1 MAQLPILQFEEK
13 IAETVEKNSIV
24 VIIGETGSGKS
35 TQLSQILHRRGY
47 TKSGCIAVTQ
57 PRRVA
62 AVSVSRYLTDGVL
75 LRESLSNPELN
86 QYSVIILD
94 EAHERSLNTDIL
106 LGLMKRLIKLRASN
120 LKILITSATLDG
132 EKVSRFFSNCPILN
146 VPGKLFPVE
155 IQHSSERPK
164 SYLEASLK
172 TAIVW
177 ISNLMAHENF
187 VDIHV
192 REPEGDVLIFMTGQD
207 DIEKLV
213 SKLEERIQNL
223 EEGSCIDAVIFPLH
237 GSLPPE
243 LQVRVFSPPLPN
255 CRRFIVSTNI
265 AETSLTVDGVVY
277 VVDSGFVKQRQYN
290 PSTGMYSLDVIQ
302 ISNSVPISTTQI
314 HLAIYYRE
322 FYWIDFVTCEES
334 APFSLI
340 FRAYYA
346 LDPIFSF
353 GPMTL
358 GQAGPVLLKDAN
370 QRAGRAGRTRPGKCY
385 RLYPSVIY
393 NDDFLDATVPEI
405 QRSSLAGT
413 VLYLKSLDLPDI
425 DILKFDF
432 LDPPS
437 SEALEDAIKQ
447 LYLIDAIDE
456 DGSITSLG
464 RTMAGLP
471 LEPSLS
477 RTLLEANECGCLS
490 QALTVAAMLSA
501 ETNLLLSQSKSTEKK
516 RKHTPPS
523 NLPDGS
529 GWGDHIQ
536 LLQIFEL
543 WHQTS
548 YNVDWCK
555 ENNLQVRGM
564 MFVKDVR
571 KQLCQIIQ
579 KIAKGSM
586 DVKTSRRHKD
596 GQDYRALRKALCSGY
611 ANQLAERMI
620 RHNGFRTLGF
630 KSQLVQVHPSSV
642 LKADEDGMLPN
653 YAIYHELIATTR
665 PYMRNVCAVEMH
677 WVRPILAKLDT
688 LNIVKLSGG
697 TNPSNEKVETDNLK
711 LPKVDAADAATQPLD
726 DRESRVL
733 AARERFLARKG
744 NR

>member
-13 IAETVEKNSIV
+13 IVETVEKNHVV

-62 AVSVSRYLTDGVL
+62 AVSVSRRVAQELNVKLGEEVGYAIRFEDRTSEKTLIKYLTDGVL
-75 LRESLSNPELN
+75 LRESLSNPDLS

-120 LKILITSATLDG
+120 LKVLITSATLDG

-172 TAIVW
+172 TAI
-177 ISNLMAHENF
+177 
-187 VDIHV
+187 DIHV

-213 SKLEERIQNL
+213 SKLEERIKHL
-223 EEGSCIDAVIFPLH
+223 EEGSCMDAIILPLH

-243 LQVRVFSPPLPN
+243 LQVRVFSQPPPN
-255 CRRFIVSTNI
+255 CRRFIIATNI

-277 VVDSGFVKQRQYN
+277 VIDTGFVKQRQYN
-290 PSTGMYSLDVIQ
+290 PSTGMYSLDVVQ
-302 ISNSVPISTTQI
+302 ISKVQ
-314 HLAIYYRE
+314 
-322 FYWIDFVTCEES
+322 
-334 APFSLI
+334 
-340 FRAYYA
+340 
-346 LDPIFSF
+346 
-353 GPMTL
+353 
-358 GQAGPVLLKDAN
+358 AN

-385 RLYPSVIY
+385 RLYPSLVY
-393 NDDFLDATVPEI
+393 KDDFLDATVPEI
-405 QRSSLAGT
+405 QRSSLAGS

-437 SEALEDAIKQ
+437 SEALEDALKQ

-464 RTMAGLP
+464 RTMAELP

-477 RTLLEANECGCLS
+477 KTLLEANECGCLS
-490 QALTVAAMLSA
+490 HALTVAAMLSA
-501 ETNLLLSQSKSTEKK
+501 ETTLLLGQSKSTDKK
-516 RKHTPPS
+516 RKHTPS
-523 NLPDGS
+523 HLPDGS

-536 LLQIFEL
+536 LLQVYEL
-543 WHQTS
+543 WHQTD
-548 YNVDWCK
+548 YNTDWCK

-564 MFVKDVR
+564 IFVKDVR
-571 KQLCQIIQ
+571 KQLTQIMQ

-586 DVKTSRRHKD
+586 DVKTSKKQERESSRLTDFEKD
-596 GQDYRALRKALCSGY
+596 ALLISG
-611 ANQLAERMI
+611 L
-620 RHNGFRTLGF
+620 
-630 KSQLVQVHPSSV
+630 HPSSV
-642 LKADEDGMLPN
+642 LKP
-653 YAIYHELIATTR
+653 
-665 PYMRNVCAVEMH
+665 
-677 WVRPILAKLDT
+677 
-688 LNIVKLSGG
+688 
-697 TNPSNEKVETDNLK
+697 
-711 LPKVDAADAATQPLD
+711 
-726 DRESRVL
+726 
-733 AARERFLARKG
+733 
-744 NR
+744 